1 MEFYT
6 VVDSRLRCLFFLYQG
21 GQNMEQGGISEKEN
35 LKIPDITRLFKGPR
49 NEFEV
54 EVVFGE
60 VGNRSPRES
69 HPFAEII
76 VVAAGSIKLERSD
89 EEKISLYKSPGF
101 VVIPSGVEHVIE
113 PEETPTRLVIIH
125 PERQ

>member
-1 MEFYT
+1 
-6 VVDSRLRCLFFLYQG
+6 
-21 GQNMEQGGISEKEN
+21 MEQGVNPGKEN
-35 LKIPDITRLFKGPR
+35 LKIPDITRLFKGPG

-60 VGNRSPRES
+60 IGNRSPRES
-69 HPFAEII
+69 HPFDEII

-89 EEKISLYKSPGF
+89 EEKISSYRSPGF
-101 VVIPSGVEHVIE
+101 VVIPPGVEHVIE
-113 PEETPTRLVIIH
+113 PVETPTRLVIIH

>member
-1 MEFYT
+1 
-6 VVDSRLRCLFFLYQG
+6 
-21 GQNMEQGGISEKEN
+21 MEQGGNSGEEN

-60 VGNRSPRES
+60 IGHQSPRES
-69 HPFAEII
+69 HPFDEII
-76 VVAAGSIKLERSD
+76 VVVAGSIKLERSD
-89 EEKISLYKSPGF
+89 ENKISSYKSPGF

-113 PEETPTRLVIIH
+113 PVETPTKAVIIH